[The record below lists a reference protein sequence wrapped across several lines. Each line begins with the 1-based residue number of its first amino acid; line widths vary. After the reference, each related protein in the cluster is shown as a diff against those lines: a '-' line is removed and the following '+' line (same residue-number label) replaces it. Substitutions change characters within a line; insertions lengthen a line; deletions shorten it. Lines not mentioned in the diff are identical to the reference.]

1 MNIVLT
7 GNEGFIGKNLEINL
21 SIEKNINLYLL
32 NRKTSKKKIK
42 KYLGDCDVSVHAAG
56 VNRSKNKNLFNNEN
70 FDFTRQLLNLMD
82 KKKEKKILFFSS
94 SKFNEKTEYGLSKRK
109 AENFIKKNSK
119 LLNYK
124 YFIFRFPNVF
134 GKWCKPNYNSFLST
148 IFFNIVRNKKIKKIS
163 PTKKI
168 NLVYIDDVIELT
180 SRYLK
185 YKGKSKILNVK
196 GSKYN
201 LKKLCLRIENLWKD
215 YQLNMHDNTATGFDR
230 KLFSTMI
237 SYLPVKDIV
246 KKMNGHID
254 KRGSFYEF
262 LKTKKS
268 GQFSF
273 FTINK
278 NKERGGHFHNT
289 KNEKFVILY
298 GKVNFKANNLSGK
311 ETFSKVLTSEKLC
324 TISSLPGWVHTFK
337 NIGNTK
343 AIVAVWA
350 NETLNKLKMDTYK
363 F

>member
-1 MNIVLT
+1 MNVVLT
-7 GNEGFIGKNLEINL
+7 GNRGFIGKNLEINL
-21 SIEKNINLYLL
+21 RLNKNINLDVI
-32 NRKTSKKKIK
+32 NRKTKQSKVLKLGKNCDVLIHVAGSNRPSKNYHFKRDNIKLTKDLINSLNKKK
-42 KYLGDCDVSVHAAG
+42 
-56 VNRSKNKNLFNNEN
+56 KNKKNIFFSTSKYNEN
-70 FDFTRQLLNLMD
+70 SQ
-82 KKKEKKILFFSS
+82 
-94 SKFNEKTEYGLSKRK
+94 YGLSKKK
-109 AENFIKKNSK
+109 AEQTIIQQSEKKNY
-119 LLNYK
+119 NYI
-124 YFIFRFPNVF
+124 IFRFPNVF

-254 KRGSFYEF
+254 KRGSF
-262 LKTKKS
+262 TNS
-268 GQFSF
+268 
-273 FTINK
+273 
-278 NKERGGHFHNT
+278 
-289 KNEKFVILY
+289 
-298 GKVNFKANNLSGK
+298 
-311 ETFSKVLTSEKLC
+311 
-324 TISSLPGWVHTFK
+324 
-337 NIGNTK
+337 
-343 AIVAVWA
+343 
-350 NETLNKLKMDTYK
+350 
-363 F
+363 

>member
-1 MNIVLT
+1 
-7 GNEGFIGKNLEINL
+7 
-21 SIEKNINLYLL
+21 
-32 NRKTSKKKIK
+32 
-42 KYLGDCDVSVHAAG
+42 
-56 VNRSKNKNLFNNEN
+56 
-70 FDFTRQLLNLMD
+70 
-82 KKKEKKILFFSS
+82 
-94 SKFNEKTEYGLSKRK
+94 
-109 AENFIKKNSK
+109 
-119 LLNYK
+119 
-124 YFIFRFPNVF
+124 
-134 GKWCKPNYNSFLST
+134 
-148 IFFNIVRNKKIKKIS
+148 
-163 PTKKI
+163 
-168 NLVYIDDVIELT
+168 
-180 SRYLK
+180 
-185 YKGKSKILNVK
+185 
-196 GSKYN
+196 
-201 LKKLCLRIENLWKD
+201 
-215 YQLNMHDNTATGFDR
+215 MHDNTATGFDR

-237 SYLPVKDIV
+237 SYLPVKDIVKKTVNKIAKVSNNIV